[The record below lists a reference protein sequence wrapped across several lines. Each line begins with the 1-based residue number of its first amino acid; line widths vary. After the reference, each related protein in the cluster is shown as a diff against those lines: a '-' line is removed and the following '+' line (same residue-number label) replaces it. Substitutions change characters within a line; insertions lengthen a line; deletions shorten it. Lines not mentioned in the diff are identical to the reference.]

1 MTNDIKIV
9 YYLLYNPHHYI
20 HFSFQIGGSEMWQ
33 FSVGPITTG
42 MMFELT
48 LYISSLLTNIPV
60 VFYNIYLS
68 YKNKTGHM
76 RPFTEA
82 IRPLVAVFMCFVITL
97 GWMLYS
103 PSNVLERDPR
113 ALFFLMG
120 TIFSNIS
127 VSIIDWV

>member
-1 MTNDIKIV
+1 
-9 YYLLYNPHHYI
+9 
-20 HFSFQIGGSEMWQ
+20 MWQ
-33 FSVGPITTG
+33 FRIGPVTSG
-42 MMFELT
+42 MIFELL
-48 LYISSLLTNIPV
+48 LYVSSVLTNLPV

-82 IRPLVAVFMCFVITL
+82 IRPLVAVFICFMVHLI
-97 GWMLYS
+97 WMLYS
-103 PSNVLERDPR
+103 PSNIIEKDPR

-127 VSIIDWV
+127 VSI